1 MKPLPKSYL
10 KLRPLRSCFQVA
22 VLHVDDESFLI
33 TPKLKRLIMRQ
44 VFIITLV
51 GGFNPSEKY

>member
-1 MKPLPKSYL
+1 MLMMHL
-10 KLRPLRSCFQVA
+10 KNHSEA
-22 VLHVDDESFLI
+22 EKLI
-33 TPKLKRLIMRQ
+33 IRQ